1 LWKTIWEEVDMGKVI
16 RVANTNDLSEGNM
29 KKYQVQ
35 DTDILIARI
44 EGKYYATQNKCPH
57 FGGDLSKG
65 KLEGNIVTCPRH
77 GSQFNVTDGSVV
89 RWLKGT
95 GLISSIGQT
104 LKSPQKLIT
113 YNTKIEG
120 QDIMV
125 EI

>member
-1 LWKTIWEEVDMGKVI
+1 MGKLI
-16 RVANTNDLSEGNM
+16 RVANTNGLSEGTM

-35 DTDILIARI
+35 DTEILIARI
-44 EGKYYATQNKCPH
+44 GGKYYATQNKCPH

-65 KLEGNIVTCPRH
+65 KLEGSIVTCPRH
-77 GSQFNVTDGSVV
+77 SSQFNLTDGSVV

-95 GLISSIGQT
+95 GLISSIGKA

-113 YNTKIEG
+113 YNIKIEG

-125 EI
+125 EM

>member
-1 LWKTIWEEVDMGKVI
+1 MEELTRI
-16 RVANTNDLSEGNM
+16 ANIKDLSEGTM

-35 DTDILIARI
+35 GKEILIARV
-44 EGKYYATQNKCPH
+44 EGKYYAAQNKCPH

-65 KLEGNIVTCPRH
+65 KLEGTTVTCPRH

-95 GLISSIGQT
+95 GLISIIGKT
-104 LKSPQKLIT
+104 LKSPQRLIT
-113 YNTKIEG
+113 YNTKIDG

-125 EI
+125 NI

>member
-1 LWKTIWEEVDMGKVI
+1 MGKLTRI
-16 RVANTNDLSEGNM
+16 ANINDLTEGTM

-35 DTDILIARI
+35 GKEILIART
-44 EGKYYATQNKCPH
+44 EGKYYAAQNKCPH
-57 FGGDLSKG
+57 LGGDLSKG
-65 KLEGNIVTCPRH
+65 KLEGTIVTCPRH
-77 GSQFNVTDGSVV
+77 GSQFNLNDGRVV

-95 GLISSIGQT
+95 GLISTIGKM
-104 LKSPQKLIT
+104 LKSPHKLIT

>member
-1 LWKTIWEEVDMGKVI
+1 MGKLNRI
-16 RVANTNDLSEGNM
+16 ADINDLTEGTM

-35 DTDILIARI
+35 GTEILIARV
-44 EGKYYATQNKCPH
+44 EGIYYAAQNKCPH

-65 KLEGNIVTCPRH
+65 KLEGTTVTCPRH
-77 GSQFNVTDGSVV
+77 GSQFNLTDGSVV

-95 GLISSIGQT
+95 GLISIIGKP
-104 LKSPQKLIT
+104 LKSPKKLIT
-113 YNTKIEG
+113 YNTKIDG

>member
-1 LWKTIWEEVDMGKVI
+1 MGKLTRI
-16 RVANTNDLSEGNM
+16 ANINDLTDGTM

-35 DTDILIARI
+35 GIDIFIARI
-44 EGKYYATQNKCPH
+44 EGKYYAAQNKCPH

-65 KLEGNIVTCPRH
+65 KLEGIIVTCPRH

-89 RWLKGT
+89 RWLKGS
-95 GLISSIGQT
+95 GLISIIGKT
-104 LKSPQKLIT
+104 LKSPHELNT

-120 QDIMV
+120 QDILV

>member
-1 LWKTIWEEVDMGKVI
+1 MGKLTRI
-16 RVANTNDLSEGNM
+16 ANTNDLSEGTM

-35 DTDILIARI
+35 DTDVLIARI

-65 KLEGNIVTCPRH
+65 KLEGSIVTCPRH

-95 GLISSIGQT
+95 GLMSSIGKT
-104 LKSPQKLIT
+104 LKSPKKLLT
-113 YNTKIEG
+113 YNTKVEG

>member
-1 LWKTIWEEVDMGKVI
+1 MGTLI
-16 RVANTNDLSEGNM
+16 RLANTKDLTDGTM

-35 DTDILIARI
+35 GIEILVARI
-44 EGKYYATQNKCPH
+44 EGKYYATKNKCPH

-65 KLEGNIVTCPRH
+65 KLEGSIVTCPRH
-77 GSQFNVTDGSVV
+77 GSQFNITDGSVV

-95 GLISSIGQT
+95 GLISSIGKT

>member
-1 LWKTIWEEVDMGKVI
+1 MGKLI
-16 RVANTNDLSEGNM
+16 RVASVDDLPEGTM
-29 KKYQVQ
+29 KKYHVE
-35 DTDILIARI
+35 DKEVLIAKV

-65 KLEGNIVTCPRH
+65 KLEGSIVTCPRH
-77 GSQFNVTDGSVV
+77 GSQFNLTDGGVV

-95 GLISSIGQT
+95 GIISSIGKT
-104 LKSPQKLIT
+104 LKSPQKLTT
-113 YNTKIEG
+113 YDIKIEG